1 MEDFV
6 SLAIRRNE
14 NGERADSLNA
24 LKWDELLPEDWD
36 TLAEIVNVLGPFH
49 KWQLILQ
56 GRKHHGQLHDIF
68 PAMDELL
75 SHLEERKSHYLASE
89 ATGYD
94 TKHMQTAI
102 NCAWKILDK

>member
-1 MEDFV
+1 LEDFV

-14 NGERADSLNA
+14 SRERAESLDA

-36 TLAEIVNVLGPFH
+36 TLAEVVNILGPFQ

-56 GRKHHGQLHDIF
+56 GRKHHGQLQDIF

-75 SHLEERKSHYLASE
+75 FHLVERKLHYHGSE
-89 ATGYD
+89 RAGYD

-102 NCAWKILDK
+102 NC